1 MILSGLKFPF
11 HSGVPFLF
19 SKVATR
25 RAFESVA
32 FKFQSVVRFKVPLRS
47 SLFSFFLEIFIE
59 ASGLVNERIN
69 LLATYLAPLIV
80 TTT

>member
-11 HSGVPFLF
+11 HSEVPFLF

-25 RAFESVA
+25 KAFESVA
-32 FKFQSVVRFKVPLRS
+32 FRFQSVVRFKVQLRS
-47 SLFSFFLEIFIE
+47 SLFFSLEIFME
-59 ASGLVNERIN
+59 ASDLVNERIN

>member
-47 SLFSFFLEIFIE
+47 SLFSFFLEIFIK
-59 ASGLVNERIN
+59 ASSLVNERIN
-69 LLATYLAPLIV
+69 LFATYLAPLIL